1 MGEEDYR
8 IRYVV
13 TAYQAATSKKLEQ
26 RTFITDDEL
35 EVLDEAEDTT
45 DFMLTVL
52 KDFREGEYDD

>member
-13 TAYQAATSKKLEQ
+13 SAYHVVSSKRLDRRE
-26 RTFITDDEL
+26 FITDDEL

-52 KDFREGEYDD
+52 KDLKEGEYGD